1 MRSIFLSAVLV
12 LGLGLAVYAGNVEDG
27 QAAFDAKDYATALTK
42 WKPLAEKGDPAAQ
55 AGMGLLYFQG
65 AGVPR
70 DHAEAGKWWTLAAE
84 QGNARAQ
91 FQLAFLYSQG
101 LGGYPKDPVQAYKW
115 WDLAAS
121 QGVEEA
127 KPYQDFIV
135 KKMTP
140 EQVEEAKKLSKDWT
154 DHHKKSE

>member
-1 MRSIFLSAVLV
+1 MKKIIFTTMWVLWFMISAF
-12 LGLGLAVYAGNVEDG
+12 AGDVEDG
-27 QAAFDAKDYATALTK
+27 QAAFDAKDYATALAK

-84 QGNARAQ
+84 QGNAQAQ

-101 LGGYPKDPVQAYKW
+101 LGGFPKDPVQAYKW

-127 KPYQDFIV
+127 KPYQDFIG

-154 DHHKKSE
+154 DRHKKSE